1 MTMQRPRQREGAA
14 PISLTAAGPFTC
26 RMLQQAMP
34 HHSDLARVRRKAA
47 DQGCE
52 MRQLAERVFTVRQ
65 RLRGWRAM
73 TRIMRW
79 KMGKL
84 HAFGTLEE
92 IEAWLDR
99 DRR

>member
-1 MTMQRPRQREGAA
+1 
-14 PISLTAAGPFTC
+14 
-26 RMLQQAMP
+26 MLQQAMP
-34 HHSDLARVRRKAA
+34 HNSDLARVRRKAA

-52 MRQLAERVFTVRQ
+52 MRQLAERVFNSTPTPP
-65 RLRGWRAM
+65 RLAEPNDLDHALEDGS
-73 TRIMRW
+73 
-79 KMGKL
+79 L